1 MPDHIPGR
9 VPHRDS
15 RPYRALAAAA
25 GALILA
31 LIAVTCIDVF
41 GRYLMNRPFG
51 GAYELTQMLLA
62 ALVFAALPLTSTD
75 GGHVEVD
82 LALHLFPPPVQR
94 GMARLAGIVSAVAL
108 AYFAWRLARIGM
120 AQLAEGTRSASLALS
135 MAPLAFL
142 GAASCAVSAVVM
154 ALRTPE

>member
-62 ALVFAALPLTSTD
+62 ALVFAALPLTSAD

-82 LALHLFPPPVQR
+82 LALHLFPLPVQR
-94 GMARLAGIVSAVAL
+94 AMARIAGLASAVAL
-108 AYFAWRLARIGM
+108 AYFAWRLVRIGLTQ
-120 AQLAEGTRSASLALS
+120 AAEHTRSASLALP

-142 GAASCAVSAVVM
+142 AAASCAGSAVVM
-154 ALRTPE
+154 AARRPE